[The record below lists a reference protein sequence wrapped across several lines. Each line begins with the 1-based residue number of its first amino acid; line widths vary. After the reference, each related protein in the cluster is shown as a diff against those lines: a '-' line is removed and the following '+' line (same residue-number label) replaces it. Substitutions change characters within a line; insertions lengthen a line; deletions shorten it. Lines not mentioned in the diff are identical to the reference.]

1 MGIQINGQ
9 TDTISASDGSLV
21 VSGAELPTVG
31 NINATGII
39 TATTFSG
46 DVTGNATGLSGT
58 PNLNVGI
65 ITATSFSGDGSG
77 LTGVGGTDNVVTD
90 SLVVA
95 GVTTVSA
102 GSTASPSITPTGDSN
117 TGIFFPAADTIAFG
131 EGGAEA
137 VRITDQGYVAIA
149 RKDAGT
155 NLHVGSENGVI
166 RVGGNA
172 AGGSGLDID
181 YSNSGNTT
189 TTLRTNYRSS
199 SNLAQLKL
207 DSGYITFHTGTSGTE
222 WVRITNNGQ
231 FTVQYSSTTGVVNT
245 YGHAIYGAA
254 AANTNST
261 ALADQRCGFFL
272 RSSMQNTNNE
282 AGNSCLLIQDSGGAA
297 VTKGDLIKGYS
308 GSSYVF
314 RVANN
319 GAVQNSPNSY
329 GALSDERLKQ
339 DITDAN
345 SAWNDV
351 KNYRVRKF
359 RLKDDVEYATEHPEL
374 GEAPYM
380 LGVVAQ
386 EIEQVSPGLVDCV
399 KLDDGTPDPD
409 SMKSVKYSILY
420 MKAVKALQEA
430 MERIEV
436 LEEKVNTL
444 ENNS

>member
-9 TDTISASDGSLV
+9 TDTISAGDGSLV

-231 FTVQYSSTTGVVNT
+231 FTVQYSDTTGVVNT

-282 AGNSCLLIQDSGGAA
+282 AGNSCSLIQDSGGAA

-319 GAVQNSPNSY
+319 GAVQ
-329 GALSDERLKQ
+329 
-339 DITDAN
+339 
-345 SAWNDV
+345 
-351 KNYRVRKF
+351 
-359 RLKDDVEYATEHPEL
+359 
-374 GEAPYM
+374 
-380 LGVVAQ
+380 
-386 EIEQVSPGLVDCV
+386 
-399 KLDDGTPDPD
+399 
-409 SMKSVKYSILY
+409 SIY
-420 MKAVKALQEA
+420 WQ
-430 MERIEV
+430 
-436 LEEKVNTL
+436 
-444 ENNS
+444 